1 MSEFDAKKRHM
12 TRCARYAEID
22 WSATAKS
29 NDTGRET
36 EIGDVILDIDA
47 LKKYYQVSANALF
60 SSAQKRVVKANETIS
75 LKAHEAETLAIV
87 GDQAAVNQPLQKC

>member
-36 EIGDVILDIDA
+36 EMSDVILDIDA

-75 LKAHEAETLAIV
+75 LKHMKQKRWRLLA
-87 GDQAAVNQPLQKC
+87 DQAAVNQPLQKC

>member
-1 MSEFDAKKRHM
+1 MNVRKDVISDLRCNYFKQGACDGADIPMSEFDAKKRHM

-60 SSAQKRVVKANETIS
+60 SSAQNVW
-75 LKAHEAETLAIV
+75 
-87 GDQAAVNQPLQKC
+87 